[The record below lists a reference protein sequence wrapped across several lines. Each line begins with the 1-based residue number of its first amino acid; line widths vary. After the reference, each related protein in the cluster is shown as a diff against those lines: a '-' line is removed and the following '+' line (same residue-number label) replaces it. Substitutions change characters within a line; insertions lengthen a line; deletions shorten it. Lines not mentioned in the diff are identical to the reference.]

1 MSPSYIETG
10 ALTTRNRLP
19 PLQIYKQPSLTI
31 AALRSVPG
39 TKPRPSPLNFARH
52 GAHHSRGRHRGPQ
65 LSRVICRSF
74 AAAPECSA
82 PGNDGP
88 NIGRF
93 SPFDL
98 PRRYPADRADFLQA
112 THRASAEMRLD
123 CCPQ

>member
-10 ALTTRNRLP
+10 SLTTCNRLS

-31 AALRSVPG
+31 AAWSVPG
-39 TKPRPSPLNFARH
+39 TNATPISFEFCRH

-65 LSRVICRSF
+65 LSWVICRSF
-74 AAAPECSA
+74 AAAPECST